1 MADDFLIDEK
11 QDKKEEKVNLY
22 ALLFKYLIYW
32 PWFVASIILFL
43 ALGYLYIR
51 KSTPIY
57 QINASVL
64 IKEDNSRSGYSSAKN
79 PLGSLSGMGLISM
92 TNNFDNEIEI
102 LNSRTLMKKVVIAQG
117 LYINYFEPRSL
128 NYTRELYKTAPLNV
142 YMTPEEADKLP
153 SGISLRFKQKDKTQ
167 WDVTI
172 KYEKDGEE
180 YKQEAIINRLPQVLN
195 TPVGVITVSENPNL
209 KDLAPEILEE
219 MPTTFVS
226 NIYPPTAVAISYKNS
241 ITIEPTS
248 KTTTIAKVGIQA
260 TSRERAI
267 DFINTLVAMYNK
279 DANDEK
285 NEIAEKTGEFIDKR
299 ILLIGEELGNTENQ
313 LADFKQRSGLTN
325 LSSDAELALKEN
337 SEYNK
342 ARVNNSTQIRLVEF
356 LRDYI
361 DNPQFGEDVIPS
373 NVGLEDKTLTNVINT
388 YNAQIIERKRLLRT
402 SSEENPAIANLDVS
416 IEATRKNV
424 RTTVASVLEGL
435 MITKKQLD
443 QQAQKFENRISNA
456 PQQEKELIS
465 ISRQR
470 EIKATLYT
478 ILLQKREE
486 NAITLASTANNSR
499 IVEEA
504 LAGNRPVSP
513 KKKIIMLATLILGIG
528 VPFGIIY
535 LRDLLKYKIEN
546 SEDIRK
552 ITDVPILAEL
562 PIGEKPKTGGA
573 IVVRENENGIM
584 EEVFRSLRTNLLFT
598 LKTGEKVIMFS
609 STQPGEGK
617 SFVAGNTAV
626 SLALMGKKV
635 IIVGMDIRKPGL
647 NKVFHLSRR
656 ADGITS
662 YLSDPEHIN
671 LFDMIQESDISS
683 NLDILPGG
691 PIPPN
696 PTELVS
702 GPTLSNA
709 IQMLKEHYDYI
720 ILDTAPIGMVTDSAL
735 IAKHA
740 DACIYVCRAD
750 VTPKAGYEFINVL
763 RDDETFPKV
772 ATVLNGID
780 LNQRKHS
787 YAYRYG
793 KKYGYGYGNSG
804 YGYGY
809 GYGYEDTN
817 KKKKKKN
824 PFRKS

>member
-1 MADDFLIDEK
+1 MADDFLIDE
-11 QDKKEEKVNLY
+11 QQEKKEDKINFY

-32 PWFVASIILFL
+32 PWFVASIIIFL

-51 KSTPIY
+51 KSTPVY

-79 PLGSLSGMGLISM
+79 PLGSLTGMGLISM

-117 LYINYFEPRSL
+117 LYINYFEPRTL

-153 SGISLRFKQKDKTQ
+153 SGLSLKFKQKDKAQ

-172 KYEKDGEE
+172 KYSKEGEKYE
-180 YKQEAIINRLPQVLN
+180 QQATVNHLPQVLN
-195 TPVGVITVSENPNL
+195 TPVGVVTVSENPNL
-209 KDLAPEILEE
+209 KELTPELLEE
-219 MPTTFVS
+219 LPTTFVS
-226 NIYPPTAVAISYKNS
+226 TIYPPTAVAISYKNS
-241 ITIEPTS
+241 ISIEPTS
-248 KTTTIAKVGIQA
+248 KTTTIAQVEMQA
-260 TSRERAI
+260 TSRERAV
-267 DFINTLVAMYNK
+267 DFINTLVAMYNQ

-299 ILLIGEELGNTENQ
+299 IQLIGEELGSTENQ
-313 LADFKQRSGLTN
+313 LADFKQRSGLTD
-325 LSSDAELALKEN
+325 LSSDAEMALKEN
-337 SEYNK
+337 AEYNK

-402 SSEENPAIANLDVS
+402 SSEENPTIANLDVS
-416 IEATRKNV
+416 IEATRRNV

-435 MITKKQLD
+435 MITKRELD
-443 QQAQKFENRISNA
+443 RQAQNFESRISNA
-456 PQQEKELIS
+456 PQQEKELVS

-513 KKKIIMLATLILGIG
+513 KKKIIMLVALILGAG
-528 VPFGIIY
+528 LPFGIIY

-546 SEDIRK
+546 TEDIRK
-552 ITDVPILAEL
+552 ITDAPILAEL
-562 PIGEKPKTGGA
+562 PIAEKSQTGA
-573 IVVRENENGIM
+573 IVVHENENGIM

-598 LKTGEKVIMFS
+598 LKAGEKVIMFS

-662 YLSDPEHIN
+662 YLSDPEHTN
-671 LFDMIQESDISS
+671 LSDMIQQSDISP

-702 GPTLSNA
+702 GPALSKA
-709 IQMLKEHYDYI
+709 IELLKEHYDYI

-740 DACIYVCRAD
+740 DACVYVCRAD

-763 RDDETFPKV
+763 CNEEKFPKV
-772 ATVLNGID
+772 TTVLNGID

-787 YAYRYG
+787 YAYGFG

-809 GYGYEDTN
+809 GYGYEDTS
-817 KKKKKKN
+817 KKKKKRNGFK
-824 PFRKS
+824 F

>member
-1 MADDFLIDEK
+1 MADDFLTDDS
-11 QDKKEEKVNLY
+11 QNKKEEKINIY
-22 ALLFKYLIYW
+22 ALIFKYLIYW

-51 KSTPIY
+51 KSTPVY
-57 QINASVL
+57 QVNASVL
-64 IKEDNSRSGYSSAKN
+64 IKEDNSRGGFSNAKN
-79 PLGSLSGMGLISM
+79 PLGSLSGMGLISVS
-92 TNNFDNEIEI
+92 NNFDNEIEI
-102 LNSRTLMKKVVIAQG
+102 LNSRTLMKKVVINQN
-117 LYINYFEPRSL
+117 LYINYFAPRLFSF
-128 NYTRELYKTAPLNV
+128 TRELYKTAPLNV
-142 YMTPEEADKLP
+142 YMTPEEADRLEGTLKLK
-153 SGISLRFKQKDKTQ
+153 FTQKDTQ
-167 WDVTI
+167 TWTI
-172 KYEKDGEE
+172 KITYWKDEE
-180 YKQEAIINRLPQVLN
+180 ELEQEATVNRLPQVIN
-195 TPVGVITVSENPNL
+195 TPVGVLTVSENPNL
-209 KDLAPEILEE
+209 KNAPAEVLEE
-219 MPTTFVS
+219 MPTKFVCT
-226 NIYPPTAVAISYKNS
+226 IAPPTATAIAYRKN
-241 ITIEPTS
+241 ITIEPSS
-248 KTTTIAKVGIQA
+248 KTTTIALISMQA
-260 TSRERAI
+260 SSRQRAI
-267 DFINTLVAMYNK
+267 DFINTLVALYNK

-299 ILLIGEELGNTENQ
+299 IQLIGEELGSTENE

-325 LSSDAELALKEN
+325 LSKDAELALQEN

-342 ARVNNSTQIRLVEF
+342 ARVSNSTQIRLVEF

-373 NVGLEDKTLTNVINT
+373 NVGLEDKTLTNVINA
-388 YNAQIIERKRLLRT
+388 YNAKIIERKRLLRT

-416 IEATRKNV
+416 IEATRRNV

-435 MITKKQLD
+435 LITKKQLD
-443 QQAQKFENRISNA
+443 EQAQKFENRISNA
-456 PQQEKELIS
+456 PQQEKELVS

-504 LAGNRPVSP
+504 LASSKPVSP
-513 KKKIIMLATLILGIG
+513 RKKVIMLIALVLGVG
-528 VPFGIIY
+528 VPFGLIY
-535 LRDLLKYKIEN
+535 LIDLLKYKIEN

-562 PIGEKPKTGGA
+562 PIGEKPINGGA
-573 IVVRENENGIM
+573 IVVRENANGIM
-584 EEVFRSLRTNLLFT
+584 EEVFRSLRTNLLF
-598 LKTGEKVIMFS
+598 LLQSDQKVVMFS

-635 IIVGMDIRKPGL
+635 IIMGMDIRKPGL

-662 YLSDPEHIN
+662 YLSDPEHVN
-671 LFDMIQESDISS
+671 LFDMVQQSDISP
-683 NLDILPGG
+683 NLDIIPGG

-702 GPTLSNA
+702 GPALSKA
-709 IQMLKEHYDYI
+709 IAQFKEKYDYI
-720 ILDTAPIGMVTDSAL
+720 IMDTAPIGMVTDSAL
-735 IAKHA
+735 IARNA
-740 DACIYVCRAD
+740 DLCVYVCRAD
-750 VTPKAGYEFINVL
+750 VTPKAGYEFINTL
-763 RDDETFPKV
+763 RDDEQFPKV

-787 YAYRYG
+787 YSYGYG
-793 KKYGYGYGNSG
+793 KKYGYGYGKAG

-809 GYGYEDTN
+809 GYGYEDVNN
-817 KKKKKKN
+817 KKKKKK
-824 PFRKS
+824 

>member
-1 MADDFLIDEK
+1 MADDFLTDDS
-11 QDKKEEKVNLY
+11 QNKKEEKINIY
-22 ALLFKYLIYW
+22 ALIFKYLIYW

-51 KSTPIY
+51 KSTPVY
-57 QINASVL
+57 QVNASVL
-64 IKEDNSRSGYSSAKN
+64 IKEDNSRGGFSNAKN
-79 PLGSLSGMGLISM
+79 PLGSLSGMGLISVS
-92 TNNFDNEIEI
+92 NNFDNELEI
-102 LNSRTLMKKVVIAQG
+102 LNSRTLMKKVVINQN
-117 LYINYFEPRSL
+117 LYINYFEPRLLSF
-128 NYTRELYKTAPLNV
+128 TRELYQTAPLNV
-142 YMTPEEADKLP
+142 YMTPEEADRLEGTLKLK
-153 SGISLRFKQKDKTQ
+153 FTQKSTPNWAVKITY
-167 WDVTI
+167 W
-172 KYEKDGEE
+172 KDGEE
-180 YKQEAIINRLPQVLN
+180 LEQEATVNRLPKVIN
-195 TPVGVITVSENPNL
+195 TPVGVLTVSENPNL
-209 KDLAPEILEE
+209 KEVSAEVLEE
-219 MPTTFVS
+219 LPTKFVCT
-226 NIYPPTAVAISYKNS
+226 IAPPTATAIAYRSN
-241 ITIEPTS
+241 ITIEPSS
-248 KTTTIAKVGIQA
+248 KTTTIALIGMQS
-260 TSRERAI
+260 TSRQRAT
-267 DFINTLVAMYNK
+267 DFINALVALYNK

-299 ILLIGEELGNTENQ
+299 IQLIGEELGNTENE

-325 LSSDAELALKEN
+325 LSKDAELALQEN

-342 ARVNNSTQIRLVEF
+342 ARVSNSTQIRLVEF

-373 NVGLEDKTLTNVINT
+373 NVGLEDRTLTNVINT

-416 IEATRKNV
+416 IEATRRNV

-435 MITKKQLD
+435 QIRKKQLD
-443 QQAQKFENRISNA
+443 EQAQKFENRISNA
-456 PQQEKELIS
+456 PQQEKELVS

-504 LAGNRPVSP
+504 LASSKPVSP
-513 KKKIIMLATLILGIG
+513 RKKIIMLIALVLGVG
-528 VPFGIIY
+528 VPFGLIY
-535 LRDLLKYKIEN
+535 LIDLLKYKIEN

-562 PIGEKPKTGGA
+562 PIGDKPVNGGA
-573 IVVRENENGIM
+573 IVVRENANGIM
-584 EEVFRSLRTNLLFT
+584 EEVFRSLRTNLMFL
-598 LKTGEKVIMFS
+598 LQNDQKVVMFS

-635 IIVGMDIRKPGL
+635 IIMGMDIRKPGL

-662 YLSDPEHIN
+662 YLSDPEHVN
-671 LFDMIQESDISS
+671 LFDMVQQSDISP
-683 NLDILPGG
+683 NLDIIPGG

-702 GPTLSNA
+702 GPALAKA
-709 IQMLKEHYDYI
+709 IALFKEKYDYI
-720 ILDTAPIGMVTDSAL
+720 IMDTAPIGMVTDSAL
-735 IAKHA
+735 IAQNA
-740 DACIYVCRAD
+740 DLCVYVCRAD
-750 VTPKAGYEFINVL
+750 VTPKAGYEFINTL
-763 RDDETFPKV
+763 RDDEQFPKV

-787 YAYRYG
+787 YSYGYG
-793 KKYGYGYGNSG
+793 KKYGYGYGKSG

-809 GYGYEDTN
+809 GYGYEDINN
-817 KKKKKKN
+817 KKKKKK
-824 PFRKS
+824 

>member
-1 MADDFLIDEK
+1 MADDFLTDDS
-11 QDKKEEKVNLY
+11 QNKKEEKINIY
-22 ALLFKYLIYW
+22 ALIFKYLIYW

-43 ALGYLYIR
+43 TLGYLYIR
-51 KSTPIY
+51 KSTPVY
-57 QINASVL
+57 QVNASVL
-64 IKEDNSRSGYSSAKN
+64 IKEDNSRGGFSNAKN
-79 PLGSLSGMGLISM
+79 PLGSLSGMGLISVS
-92 TNNFDNEIEI
+92 NNFDNEIEI
-102 LNSRTLMKKVVIAQG
+102 LNSRTLMKKVVINQN
-117 LYINYFEPRSL
+117 LYINYFDPRLFSF
-128 NYTRELYKTAPLNV
+128 TRELYKTAPLNV
-142 YMTPEEADKLP
+142 YMTPEEADRLEGSLKLK
-153 SGISLRFKQKDKTQ
+153 FTQKDAQNWRVKITYWKDEEELEQ
-167 WDVTI
+167 EATI
-172 KYEKDGEE
+172 KS
-180 YKQEAIINRLPQVLN
+180 LPQVIN
-195 TPVGVITVSENPNL
+195 TPVGVLTVSENPNL
-209 KDLAPEILEE
+209 KDAPAEVLKE
-219 MPTTFVS
+219 MPTKFVCT
-226 NIYPPTAVAISYKNS
+226 IAPPTATAIAYRKN
-241 ITIEPTS
+241 ITIEPSS
-248 KTTTIAKVGIQA
+248 KTTTIALIGMQA
-260 TSRERAI
+260 SSRQRAI
-267 DFINTLVAMYNK
+267 DFINTLVALYNK

-299 ILLIGEELGNTENQ
+299 IQLIGEELGSTENE

-325 LSSDAELALKEN
+325 LSSDAELALQEN

-342 ARVNNSTQIRLVEF
+342 ARVSNSTQIRLVEF

-373 NVGLEDKTLTNVINT
+373 NVGLEDRTLTNVINT

-416 IEATRKNV
+416 IEATRRNV

-435 MITKKQLD
+435 QIRKKQLD
-443 QQAQKFENRISNA
+443 EQAQKFENRISNA
-456 PQQEKELIS
+456 PQQEKELVS

-504 LAGNRPVSP
+504 LASSKPVSP
-513 KKKIIMLATLILGIG
+513 RKKVIMLIAFVLGVG
-528 VPFGIIY
+528 VPFGFIY
-535 LRDLLKYKIEN
+535 LIDLLKYKIEN

-562 PIGEKPKTGGA
+562 PIGNKPASGGA
-573 IVVRENENGIM
+573 IVVRENANGIM
-584 EEVFRSLRTNLLFT
+584 EEVFRSLRTNLMFL
-598 LKTGEKVIMFS
+598 LQGDQKVVMFS

-635 IIVGMDIRKPGL
+635 IIMGMDIRKPGL

-662 YLSDPEHIN
+662 YLSDPDHVN
-671 LFDMIQESDISS
+671 LFDMVQQSDISP
-683 NLDILPGG
+683 NLDIIPGG

-702 GPTLSNA
+702 GPALAKA
-709 IQMLKEHYDYI
+709 IALFKEKYDYI
-720 ILDTAPIGMVTDSAL
+720 IMDTAPIGMVTDSAL
-735 IAKHA
+735 IAQNA
-740 DACIYVCRAD
+740 DLCVYVCRAD
-750 VTPKAGYEFINVL
+750 VTPKAGYEFINTL
-763 RDDETFPKV
+763 RDDDQFPKV

-787 YAYRYG
+787 YSYGYG
-793 KKYGYGYGNSG
+793 KKYGYGYGKAG

-809 GYGYEDTN
+809 GYGYEDVNN
-817 KKKKKKN
+817 KKKKKK
-824 PFRKS
+824 

>member
-79 PLGSLSGMGLISM
+79 PLSSLSGMGLISM

-172 KYEKDGEE
+172 KYEKDDEE
-180 YKQEAIINRLPQVLN
+180 YKQEATVTRLPQVLN

-209 KDLAPEILEE
+209 KDLDPEILEE
-219 MPTTFVS
+219 MPTNFACTI
-226 NIYPPTAVAISYKNS
+226 NPPTAVAISYKKNIS
-241 ITIEPTS
+241 IEPTS
-248 KTTTIAKVGIQA
+248 KTTTIAQIGIKA
-260 TSRERAI
+260 ASRERAI

-299 ILLIGEELGNTENQ
+299 IMLIGEELGSTENQ

-337 SEYNK
+337 ADYNK

-443 QQAQKFENRISNA
+443 QQAQKFESRISNA

-504 LAGNRPVSP
+504 LSGSYPVSP
-513 KKKIIMLATLILGIG
+513 RKKITMLLALILGIG

-671 LFDMIQESDISS
+671 LFDMIQKSDISS

-709 IQMLKEHYDYI
+709 IQLLKEHYDYI

-763 RDDETFPKV
+763 RDDETFPRV

-787 YAYRYG
+787 YAYGYG

>member
-1 MADDFLIDEK
+1 MADDFLTDDS
-11 QDKKEEKVNLY
+11 QNKKEEKINIY
-22 ALLFKYLIYW
+22 ALIFKYLIYW

-51 KSTPIY
+51 KSTPVY

-64 IKEDNSRSGYSSAKN
+64 IKEDNSRGGFSSAKN
-79 PLGSLSGMGLISM
+79 PLGSLSGMGMISM

-102 LNSRTLMKKVVIAQG
+102 LNSRTLMKKVVINQN
-117 LYINYFEPRSL
+117 LYISYFEPRLLSF
-128 NYTRELYKTAPLNV
+128 TRELYKTAPLNV
-142 YMTPEEADKLP
+142 YMSPEEAEKLEGP
-153 SGISLRFKQKDKTQ
+153 VTMKFKQTDDKT
-167 WDVTI
+167 WTVVI
-172 KYEKDGEE
+172 KYWKDEE
-180 YKQEAIINRLPQVLN
+180 KQEQEATINRLPQVIN
-195 TPVGVITVSENPNL
+195 TPVGIITVSENTNL
-209 KDLAPEILEE
+209 NEVSAEVLKEVPKK
-219 MPTTFVS
+219 FVS
-226 NIYPPTAVAISYKNS
+226 IIYSPTAVAIAYRKSTS
-241 ITIEPTS
+241 IEPSS
-248 KTTTIAKVGIQA
+248 KTTTIAQISMQS
-260 TSRERAI
+260 TSRIRAT

-299 ILLIGEELGNTENQ
+299 IQLIGEELGSTENE

-325 LSSDAELALKEN
+325 LSSDAELALQEN

-373 NVGLEDKTLTNVINT
+373 NVGLEDRTLTNVINT

-416 IEATRKNV
+416 IEATRRNV

-435 MITKKQLD
+435 QIKKKQLD
-443 QQAQKFENRISNA
+443 QQAQKFENRINNA
-456 PQQEKELIS
+456 PQQEKELVS

-504 LAGNRPVSP
+504 LATNKPVAP
-513 KKKIIMLATLILGIG
+513 RKKIIMLFSLILGFG
-528 VPFGIIY
+528 VPFGFIYII
-535 LRDLLKYKIEN
+535 DLLKYKIEN
-546 SEDIRK
+546 SDDIRK

-562 PIGEKPKTGGA
+562 PVGDKPANGGA
-573 IVVRENENGIM
+573 IVIRENTNGIM
-584 EEVFRSLRTNLLFT
+584 EEVFRSLRTNLLF
-598 LKTGEKVIMFS
+598 LLQKDQKVIMFS

-635 IIVGMDIRKPGL
+635 IVMGMDIRKPGL

-662 YLSDPEHIN
+662 YLSNPDEVN
-671 LFDMIQESDISS
+671 LFDIVQQSDISP
-683 NLDILPGG
+683 NLDIIPGG

-702 GPTLSNA
+702 GPALAKA
-709 IQMLKEHYDYI
+709 IALFKEKYDYI
-720 ILDTAPIGMVTDSAL
+720 IMDTAPIGMVTDSAL
-735 IAKHA
+735 IAQNA
-740 DACIYVCRAD
+740 DLCVYVCRTD
-750 VTPKAGYEFINVL
+750 VTPKAGYEFINTL
-763 RDDETFPKV
+763 RDDEQFPKV

-787 YAYRYG
+787 YSYGYG
-793 KKYGYGYGNSG
+793 KKYGYGYGKAG

-809 GYGYEDTN
+809 GYGYEDVN
-817 KKKKKKN
+817 SKKKKKK
-824 PFRKS
+824 K

>member
-1 MADDFLIDEK
+1 MADDFLTDDS
-11 QDKKEEKVNLY
+11 QNKKEEKINIY
-22 ALLFKYLIYW
+22 ALIFKYLIYW

-57 QINASVL
+57 QVNASVL
-64 IKEDNSRSGYSSAKN
+64 IKEDNSRGGFSNAKN

-92 TNNFDNEIEI
+92 SNNFDNEIEI
-102 LNSRTLMKKVVIAQG
+102 LNSRTLMKKVVINQN
-117 LYINYFEPRSL
+117 LYINYFEPRLFSF
-128 NYTRELYKTAPLNV
+128 TRELYKTAPLNV
-142 YMTPEEADKLP
+142 YITPEEADHLEGTLKLK
-153 SGISLRFKQKDKTQ
+153 FTQKDAQNWTVKITYWQ
-167 WDVTI
+167 D
-172 KYEKDGEE
+172 EE
-180 YKQEAIINRLPQVLN
+180 ELEQEATVNRLPQVIN
-195 TPVGVITVSENPNL
+195 TPVGVLTVSENPNL
-209 KDLAPEILEE
+209 KDAPAEVLEE
-219 MPTTFVS
+219 LPTKFVCA
-226 NIYPPTAVAISYKNS
+226 IAPPTATAIAYRKN
-241 ITIEPTS
+241 ITIDPSS
-248 KTTTIAKVGIQA
+248 KTTTIALISMQS
-260 TSRERAI
+260 TSRQRAT
-267 DFINTLVAMYNK
+267 DFINTLVSLYNK

-299 ILLIGEELGNTENQ
+299 IQLIGEELGSTENE

-325 LSSDAELALKEN
+325 LTKDAELALQEN

-342 ARVNNSTQIRLVEF
+342 ARVSNSTQIRLVEF

-373 NVGLEDKTLTNVINT
+373 NVGLEDKTLTNVINA
-388 YNAQIIERKRLLRT
+388 YNTKIIERKRLLRT

-416 IEATRKNV
+416 IEATRRNV

-435 MITKKQLD
+435 LITKKQLD
-443 QQAQKFENRISNA
+443 EQAQKFENRISNT
-456 PQQEKELIS
+456 PQQEKELVS

-504 LAGNRPVSP
+504 LASSKPVSP
-513 KKKIIMLATLILGIG
+513 RKKIIMLIALVLGVG
-528 VPFGIIY
+528 VPFGFIY
-535 LRDLLKYKIEN
+535 LIDLLKYKIEN

-562 PIGEKPKTGGA
+562 PIGDKPVNGGA
-573 IVVRENENGIM
+573 IVVRENANGIM
-584 EEVFRSLRTNLLFT
+584 EEVFRSLRTNLLF
-598 LKTGEKVIMFS
+598 LLQSDQKVIMFS

-635 IIVGMDIRKPGL
+635 IIMGMDIRKPGL

-662 YLSDPEHIN
+662 YLSDPEHVN
-671 LFDMIQESDISS
+671 LFDMVQQSDISP
-683 NLDILPGG
+683 NLDIIPGG

-702 GPTLSNA
+702 GPALKNA
-709 IQMLKEHYDYI
+709 IALFKEKYDYI
-720 ILDTAPIGMVTDSAL
+720 IMDTAPIGMVTDSAL
-735 IAKHA
+735 IAQNA
-740 DACIYVCRAD
+740 DLCVYVCRAD
-750 VTPKAGYEFINVL
+750 VTPKAGYEFINTL
-763 RDDETFPKV
+763 RDDEQFPKV

-787 YAYRYG
+787 YSYGYG
-793 KKYGYGYGNSG
+793 KKYGYGYGKAG

-809 GYGYEDTN
+809 GYGYEDINN
-817 KKKKKKN
+817 KKKKKK
-824 PFRKS
+824 

>member
-1 MADDFLIDEK
+1 MVDDFLTDDRK
-11 QDKKEEKVNLY
+11 DKKEEKVNLY

-32 PWFVASIILFL
+32 PWFVTSIVIFL

-51 KSTPIY
+51 KSTPVY
-57 QINASVL
+57 EINSSVL
-64 IKEDNSRSGYSSAKN
+64 IKEDNKRGFGSQN
-79 PLGSLSGMGLISM
+79 PLSSLNGMGLISM

-102 LNSRTLMKKVVIAQG
+102 LSSRTLMKKVVIAQN
-117 LYINYFEPRSL
+117 LYINYFEPRLLS
-128 NYTRELYKTAPLNV
+128 YTRELYKTSPLIIH
-142 YMTPEEADKLP
+142 MTPEEADRLEGGVILNFEKED
-153 SGISLRFKQKDKTQ
+153 QNQ
-167 WDVTI
+167 WSVKI
-172 KYEKDGEE
+172 KYELKDEE
-180 YKQEAIINRLPQVLN
+180 YEQTAEIKKLPQVLN
-195 TPVGVITVSENPNL
+195 TPVGIITVSENPNL
-209 KDLAPEILEE
+209 ENLDPEVLEE
-219 MPTTFVS
+219 MPTAFTGS
-226 NIYPPTAVAISYKNS
+226 IYPPTAVAISYRKNIS
-241 ITIEPTS
+241 IEPTS
-248 KTTTIAKVGIQA
+248 KTTTIAQINISA
-260 TSRERAI
+260 TSRARAI
-267 DFINTLVAMYNK
+267 DFINTLVALYNQ

-299 ILLIGEELGNTENQ
+299 IQLIGEELGNTENQ
-313 LADFKQRSGLTN
+313 LADYKQRSGLTD
-325 LSSDAELALKEN
+325 LTKDAALALQEN

-342 ARVNNSTQIRLVEF
+342 ERVNNSTQIRLVEF

-361 DNPQFGEDVIPS
+361 NNPQFGEDVIPS
-373 NVGLEDKTLTNVINT
+373 NVGLEDKTLTNVINN

-416 IEATRKNV
+416 IEATRRNV

-435 MITKKQLD
+435 LITKKQLD
-443 QQAQKFENRISNA
+443 QQAKKFESRISDA
-456 PQQEKELIS
+456 PQQEKELVS

-504 LAGNRPVSP
+504 LSGNSP
-513 KKKIIMLATLILGIG
+513 IAPRKKVIMLLALILGVG
-528 VPFGIIY
+528 LPFGIIY
-535 LRDLLKYKIEN
+535 LRDLMKYKIEN
-546 SEDIRK
+546 ADDIRK
-552 ITDVPILAEL
+552 ITDAAILAEL
-562 PIGEKPKTGGA
+562 PLGEKPTNGA
-573 IVVRENENGIM
+573 IVVRENENGVM
-584 EEVFRSLRTNLLFT
+584 EEVFRSLRTNLLFM
-598 LKTGEKVIMFS
+598 LRSGEKVIMFS

-647 NKVFHLSRR
+647 NKVFHLSRK

-662 YLSDPEHIN
+662 YLSDPDHVN
-671 LFDMIQESDISS
+671 LFDMIQQSDISP

-702 GPTLSNA
+702 GNILSGA
-709 IQMLKEHYDYI
+709 INQLKEKYDYV

-735 IAKHA
+735 IAQQA
-740 DACIYVCRAD
+740 DICVYVCRAD
-750 VTPKAGYEFINVL
+750 VTPKAGYEFINTL
-763 RDDETFPKV
+763 RADEQFPKV

-787 YAYRYG
+787 YAYGYG
-793 KKYGYGYGNSG
+793 KKYGYGYGKSG

-809 GYGYEDTN
+809 GYGYEDV
-817 KKKKKKN
+817 KKKKKK
-824 PFRKS
+824 S

>member
-1 MADDFLIDEK
+1 MADDFLTDDS
-11 QDKKEEKVNLY
+11 QNKKEEKINIY
-22 ALLFKYLIYW
+22 ALIFKYLIYW
-32 PWFVASIILFL
+32 PWFAASIILFL

-51 KSTPIY
+51 KSTPVY
-57 QINASVL
+57 QVNASVL
-64 IKEDNSRSGYSSAKN
+64 IKEDNSRGGFSNAKN

-92 TNNFDNEIEI
+92 SNNFDNEIEI
-102 LNSRTLMKKVVIAQG
+102 LNSRTLMKKVVINQN
-117 LYINYFEPRSL
+117 LYINYFEPRLFSF
-128 NYTRELYKTAPLNV
+128 TRELYKTAPLNV
-142 YMTPEEADKLP
+142 YMTPEEADRLEGTLKLK
-153 SGISLRFKQKDKTQ
+153 FTQKDTQ
-167 WDVTI
+167 NWAVKITYWKDEEELEQEATI
-172 KYEKDGEE
+172 KS
-180 YKQEAIINRLPQVLN
+180 IPQVIN
-195 TPVGVITVSENPNL
+195 TPVGVLTVSENPSL
-209 KDLAPEILEE
+209 KDAPAEVLEE
-219 MPTTFVS
+219 MPTKFVCT
-226 NIYPPTAVAISYKNS
+226 IAPPTATAIAYRSN
-241 ITIEPTS
+241 ITIEPSS
-248 KTTTIAKVGIQA
+248 KTTTIALIGMQA
-260 TSRERAI
+260 TSRQRAI
-267 DFINTLVAMYNK
+267 DFINTLVTLYNK

-299 ILLIGEELGNTENQ
+299 IQLIGEELGNTENE

-325 LSSDAELALKEN
+325 LSKDAELALQEN

-416 IEATRKNV
+416 IEATRRNV

-435 MITKKQLD
+435 LITKKQLD
-443 QQAQKFENRISNA
+443 EQAQKFENRISNA
-456 PQQEKELIS
+456 PQQEKELVS

-504 LAGNRPVSP
+504 LASSKPVSP
-513 KKKIIMLATLILGIG
+513 RKKVIMLIALVLGVG
-528 VPFGIIY
+528 MPFGLIY
-535 LRDLLKYKIEN
+535 LIDLLKYKIEN

-562 PIGEKPKTGGA
+562 PIGDKPASGGA
-573 IVVRENENGIM
+573 IVVRENANGIM
-584 EEVFRSLRTNLLFT
+584 EEVFRSLRTNLMFL
-598 LKTGEKVIMFS
+598 LQNDQKVIMFS

-635 IIVGMDIRKPGL
+635 IIMGMDIRKPGL

-662 YLSDPEHIN
+662 YLSDPEHVN
-671 LFDMIQESDISS
+671 LFDMVQQSDITP
-683 NLDILPGG
+683 NLDIIPGG

-702 GPTLSNA
+702 GPALAKA
-709 IQMLKEHYDYI
+709 IALFKEKYDYI
-720 ILDTAPIGMVTDSAL
+720 IMDTAPIGMVTDSAL
-735 IAKHA
+735 IAQNA
-740 DACIYVCRAD
+740 DLCVYVCRAD
-750 VTPKAGYEFINVL
+750 VTPKAGYEFINTL
-763 RDDETFPKV
+763 RDDEQFPKV

-787 YAYRYG
+787 YSYGYG
-793 KKYGYGYGNSG
+793 KKYGYGYGKSG

-809 GYGYEDTN
+809 GYGYEDVNN
-817 KKKKKKN
+817 KKKKKK
-824 PFRKS
+824 

>member
-1 MADDFLIDEK
+1 MADDFLIDDN

-22 ALLFKYLIYW
+22 ALVFKYLIYW
-32 PWFVASIILFL
+32 PWFLTSIILFL
-43 ALGYLYIR
+43 VLGYLYIR
-51 KSTPIY
+51 KSTPVY
-57 QINASVL
+57 QVNASVL
-64 IKEDNSRSGYSSAKN
+64 IKEDNKRGFSSQN
-79 PLGSLSGMGLISM
+79 PLASLSGMGMISM

-102 LNSRTLMKKVVIAQG
+102 LNSRTLMKKVVIAQN
-117 LYINYFEPRSL
+117 LYISYFEPRTLS
-128 NYTRELYKTAPLNV
+128 YTRELYKTAPFNI
-142 YMTPEEADKLP
+142 YMTPEEADKL
-153 SGISLRFKQKDKTQ
+153 SGGITLKFQQKEAGKWKAD
-167 WDVTI
+167 I
-172 KYEKDGEE
+172 KYWKNEE
-180 YKQEAIINRLPQVLN
+180 ECKQEATINSFPQVIN
-195 TPVGVITVSENPNL
+195 TPVGVITVTENPNL
-209 KDLAPEILEE
+209 KDAPKEMLEE
-219 MPTTFVS
+219 MPTSFVS
-226 NIYPPTAVAISYKNS
+226 TIQSPTAVAIGYRKS
-241 ITIEPTS
+241 ISIEPTS
-248 KTTTIAKVGIQA
+248 KTTTIAQLTMKS
-260 TSRERAI
+260 TSRARAV

-299 ILLIGEELGNTENQ
+299 IQLIGEELGNTENE

-402 SSEENPAIANLDVS
+402 SSEENPTIANLDVS
-416 IEATRKNV
+416 IEATRRNV

-435 MITKKQLD
+435 MITKNQLD
-443 QQAQKFENRISNA
+443 LQARKFENRISDA

-504 LAGNRPVSP
+504 LAANRPVSP
-513 KKKIIMLATLILGIG
+513 RKKIIMLISLIVGMGL
-528 VPFGIIY
+528 PFGVIY
-535 LRDLLKYKIEN
+535 LVDLLKYKIEN
-546 SEDIRK
+546 TDDIRK

-562 PIGEKPKTGGA
+562 PIGEKPASGGA
-573 IVVRENENGIM
+573 IVVRENANGIM
-584 EEVFRSLRTNLLFT
+584 EEVFRSLRTNLLFL
-598 LKTGEKVIMFS
+598 LKKDQKVIMFS

-635 IIVGMDIRKPGL
+635 IIIGMDIRKPGL

-662 YLSDPEHIN
+662 YLSNPEEVN
-671 LFDMIQESDISS
+671 LFDMIQQSDVTP

-702 GPTLSNA
+702 GNVLPQA
-709 IQMLKEHYDYI
+709 IAMLKDKYDYI
-720 ILDTAPIGMVTDSAL
+720 IMDTAPIGMVTDSAL
-735 IAKHA
+735 IAQNA
-740 DACIYVCRAD
+740 DICVYVCRAD
-750 VTPKAGYEFINVL
+750 VTPKAGFEFINTL
-763 RDDETFPKV
+763 RDEEQFPQV
-772 ATVLNGID
+772 ATVLNAID

-787 YAYRYG
+787 YAYGYG
-793 KKYGYGYGNSG
+793 KKYGYGYGKSG

-809 GYGYEDTN
+809 GYGYEDVNTS
-817 KKKKKKN
+817 KKKKN
-824 PFRKS
+824 PFKKK